1 MKRDFTLLAVLW
13 TVLAVVIAWGVST
26 FGWYLYPTHGAAEA
40 TVVDDAFTI
49 LSYMAVPVVALVIGI
64 ELVAIMRFRSK
75 GEPTEDG
82 ARLTGEG
89 NLPKFWLIVTS
100 ALAVVMIIWPG
111 LTGVVELAHHKEP
124 DLRIKITGQMWAW
137 TVEYPDKGV
146 RIAAAQEF
154 VLPVGQTVQVDVES
168 KDVLHSFWVPAFRQK
183 IDAVPGKTTTI
194 YITPDRLGEKD
205 SDIAYR
211 LQCAELCGVGHS
223 LMANPVKVVEQR
235 DFDSW
240 LAGQKQ
246 RAEAR

>member
-13 TVLAVVIAWGVST
+13 TVLAILTAWGVST
-26 FGWYLYPTHGAAEA
+26 FGWYLYPTHGAEEA
-40 TVVDDAFTI
+40 TVVDEAFTI
-49 LSYMAVPVVALVIGI
+49 LSYMAVPVVALVLAI
-64 ELVAIMRFRSK
+64 EIVAILRFRSK

-89 NLPKFWLIVTS
+89 NLPKFWLIITS

-111 LTGVVELAHHKEP
+111 LTGIIELSHHKEP
-124 DLRIKITGQMWAW
+124 GLHIKITGQMWAW
-137 TVEYPDKGV
+137 SVEYPDQGV
-146 RIAAAQEF
+146 KIPAAQEF
-154 VLPVGQTVQVDVES
+154 VLPVGTTVQIDVES

-183 IDAVPGKTTTI
+183 IDAVPGKTTTV
-194 YITPDRLGEKD
+194 YITPDQTGNKD

>member
-1 MKRDFTLLAVLW
+1 MRRDFTLLAVLW
-13 TVLAVVIAWGVST
+13 AVLAVVIAWGVST

-49 LSYMAVPVVALVIGI
+49 LSYMAVPVVALVIAV
-64 ELVAIMRFRSK
+64 ELVAILRFRSK

-82 ARLTGEG
+82 ARITGEG
-89 NLPKFWLIVTS
+89 NLPKFWLLITS

-111 LTGVVELAHHKEP
+111 LTGIAELAHHKEP
-124 DLRIKITGQMWAW
+124 DLTIKITGQMWAW

-146 RIAAAQEF
+146 KIAAAQEF
-154 VLPVGQTVQVDVES
+154 VLPAGKTVKIDVES
-168 KDVLHSFWVPAFRQK
+168 KDVLHAFWVPAFRLK
-183 IDAVPGKTTTI
+183 IDAVPGKTTTV
-194 YITPDRLGEKD
+194 YVTPDQTAD
-205 SDIAYR
+205 PTTDISYR

-240 LAGQKQ
+240 LASQKQ